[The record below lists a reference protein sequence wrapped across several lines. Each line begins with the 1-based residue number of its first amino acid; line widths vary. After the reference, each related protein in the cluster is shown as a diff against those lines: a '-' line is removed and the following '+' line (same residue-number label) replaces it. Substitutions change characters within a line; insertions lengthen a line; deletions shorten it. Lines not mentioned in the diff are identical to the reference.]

1 MKIKAWKGGRT
12 ERMYARIIP
21 QAKQKLLARIA
32 LEGFTSFADW
42 LEAEAERS
50 PTQHALDGG
59 ESADLQALFTPE
71 ERPAPKGKATPAR
84 RR

>member
-21 QAKQKLLARIA
+21 QAKKKLLARIVR
-32 LEGFTSFADW
+32 EGFLSFADW

-59 ESADLQALFTPE
+59 ESAPSQAVSTPEVLSTLQAASTP
-71 ERPAPKGKATPAR
+71 TR
-84 RR
+84 RK

>member
-21 QAKQKLLARIA
+21 QAKKKLLARIA
-32 LEGFTSFADW
+32 REGFLSFADW

-50 PTQHALDGG
+50 LTKHAPDVAKAAAQKGVLHKNRSGKRGG
-59 ESADLQALFTPE
+59 SAL
-71 ERPAPKGKATPAR
+71 PANR
-84 RR
+84 

>member
-21 QAKQKLLARIA
+21 QAKKKLLARIA
-32 LEGFTSFADW
+32 REGFLSFADW

-59 ESADLQALFTPE
+59 ESADLQTESTPE
-71 ERPAPKGKATPAR
+71 VLSTSQALPKPTQRK
-84 RR
+84 

>member
-21 QAKQKLLARIA
+21 QAKKKLLARIA
-32 LEGFTSFADW
+32 REGFLSFADW

-59 ESADLQALFTPE
+59 DSAALQALSTPE
-71 ERPAPKGKATPAR
+71 VLSTLQGESTAAHRK
-84 RR
+84 

>member
-50 PTQHALDGG
+50 PTQHVPDAGDSAASEQFPTPEVLSTLQG
-59 ESADLQALFTPE
+59 ES
-71 ERPAPKGKATPAR
+71 TPAHR
-84 RR
+84 K

>member
-32 LEGFTSFADW
+32 LEGFASFADW

-50 PTQHALDGG
+50 PTKHALDGG
-59 ESADLQALFTPE
+59 ESADLKAESTPEVLSTSQAL
-71 ERPAPKGKATPAR
+71 PKPTR
-84 RR
+84 RK

>member
-21 QAKQKLLARIA
+21 QAKKKLLARIA
-32 LEGFTSFADW
+32 REGFLSFADW

-50 PTQHALDGG
+50 PTQHVPDAGD
-59 ESADLQALFTPE
+59 SAPLNLLSTPE
-71 ERPAPKGKATPAR
+71 VDSDLGKVPTPTKR
-84 RR
+84 R

>member
-21 QAKQKLLARIA
+21 QAKKKLLARIA
-32 LEGFTSFADW
+32 REGFLSFADW

-50 PTQHALDGG
+50 PTQPAPDGG
-59 ESADLQALFTPE
+59 DSAASEQFPTPE
-71 ERPAPKGKATPAR
+71 VLSTLQGESNPAHRK
-84 RR
+84 

>member
-59 ESADLQALFTPE
+59 ESAALKAESTPEVLSTSQAL
-71 ERPAPKGKATPAR
+71 PKPTR
-84 RR
+84 RK

>member
-21 QAKQKLLARIA
+21 QAKKKLLARIA
-32 LEGFTSFADW
+32 REGFLSFADW

-50 PTQHALDGG
+50 PTQHVPDAGDSAASTSIIHASA
-59 ESADLQALFTPE
+59 ESASEGIA
-71 ERPAPKGKATPAR
+71 
-84 RR
+84 